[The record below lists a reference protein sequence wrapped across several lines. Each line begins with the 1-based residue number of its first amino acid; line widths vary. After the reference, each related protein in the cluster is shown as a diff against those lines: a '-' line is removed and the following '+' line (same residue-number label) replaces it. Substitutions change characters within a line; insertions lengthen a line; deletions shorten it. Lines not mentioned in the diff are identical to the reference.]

1 MNHLGQLMLHAGENH
16 VKYRY
21 NMKKEI
27 FINESMGETRIAIQE
42 DSQLVEVY
50 VEKQDK
56 HRMVGNVYKGKVEN
70 VLPGMQAAFVDIG
83 YDLNAFLPFSE
94 IGNNEY
100 IIEER
105 SNKRNRKHK
114 NNNHKYDNIE
124 VDLKKDQEIYVQV
137 IKEPFAGKGPRVTT
151 EVALPGRLLVF
162 VPNANYIGISKKIW
176 DKYERR
182 RLKKIAQRLRQNEMG
197 VIIRTIAEGKS
208 EEHIENDF
216 NQLFETWEKIEA
228 KADREDAP
236 VLVYEDLETASS
248 VVRDL
253 LTPDVEKIIIDS
265 KRLYRKTQRYLEDIS
280 PSLLDRLELYKLK
293 SPLFESFGIESEIEK
308 LMRPKVWLKSG
319 AYLIIEKTEAMVVV
333 DVNSGRFV
341 GKKLH
346 EENSLKIN
354 LEAAREV
361 ARQLRLRDL
370 SGLIVIDFIDMRYD
384 DNRKKVYHELR
395 KELRK
400 DRAKVAVAPITEFG
414 LLEMTRQRIRLSLLD
429 SMSEECPTCHGSGR
443 IISQETLVTRIDHW
457 LRRYKS
463 KHRSLRLRLQ
473 LHPQNAE
480 YLGGEK
486 KHVLR
491 GLMWQNFVHLKIED
505 NVELA
510 QDEFRFFRTKDGAD
524 VTHEMSLDKERDA
537 S

>member
-1 MNHLGQLMLHAGENH
+1 MH
-16 VKYRY
+16 
-21 NMKKEI
+21 KEI

-42 DSQLVEVY
+42 DGQLVEVY
-50 VEKQDK
+50 VEKQDN

-70 VLPGMQAAFVDIG
+70 VLPGMQAAFVDVG

-94 IGNNEY
+94 IGSDEY
-100 IIEER
+100 LIEENEGDSNRNNR
-105 SNKRNRKHK
+105 SG
-114 NNNHKYDNIE
+114 KYDNIE

-151 EVALPGRLLVF
+151 EVALPGRLLVL
-162 VPNANYIGISKKIW
+162 VPNASYIGISKKIW
-176 DKYERR
+176 DKFERR
-182 RLKKIAQRLRQNEMG
+182 RLKKIAQKLRIGNIG
-197 VIIRTIAEGKS
+197 IIIRTVAEGKS
-208 EEHIENDF
+208 EEHIENDYK
-216 NQLFETWEKIEA
+216 QLIDNWNKIEH
-228 KADREDAP
+228 KANSENAP
-236 VLVYEDLETASS
+236 ALVYEDLETASS

-265 KRLYRKTQRYLEDIS
+265 KRLYKKTQKYLEDIS

-293 SPLFESFGIESEIEK
+293 APLFESFGIESEIEK
-308 LMRPKVWLKSG
+308 LMRPKAWLKSG

-346 EENSLKIN
+346 EDNSLKIN

-370 SGLIVIDFIDMRYD
+370 SGLIVIDFIDMKFEE
-384 DNRKKVYHELR
+384 NRKKVYHELR

-429 SMSEECPTCHGSGR
+429 SMSEECPTCYGSGK
-443 IISQETLVTRIDHW
+443 IISQETLITRIDHW

-463 KHRSLRLRLQ
+463 KHRSLRLELQ

-480 YLGGEK
+480 YLSGEK
-486 KHVLR
+486 KHILR
-491 GLMWQNFVHLKIED
+491 GLMWQNFVHLKIKPNLD
-505 NVELA
+505 IP
-510 QDEFRFFRTKDGAD
+510 QDEFSFLRTKDGID
-524 VTHEMSLDKERDA
+524 VTQEMNLDKDRPA
-537 S
+537 

>member
-1 MNHLGQLMLHAGENH
+1 MN
-16 VKYRY
+16 
-21 NMKKEI
+21 KEI

-42 DSQLVEVY
+42 NNQLVEVY
-50 VEKQDK
+50 VEKQDN

-94 IGNNEY
+94 IGSDEY
-100 IIEER
+100 IIEE
-105 SNKRNRKHK
+105 SGGKKGK
-114 NNNHKYDNIE
+114 NNKSFKYDNIE

-151 EVALPGRLLVF
+151 EVALPGRLLVL

-176 DKYERR
+176 DKFERR
-182 RLKKIAQRLRQNEMG
+182 RLKKIAQRLRVQNVG
-197 VIIRTIAEGKS
+197 VIIRTVAEGKS
-208 EEHIENDF
+208 EQHIENDF
-216 NQLFETWEKIEA
+216 NQLINNWNKIEN
-228 KADREDAP
+228 KADHESAP
-236 VLVYEDLETASS
+236 ALVYEDLETASS

-265 KRLYRKTQRYLEDIS
+265 KRLFKKTQKYLEDVS

-308 LMRPKVWLKSG
+308 LMRPKAWLKSG

-370 SGLIVIDFIDMRYD
+370 SGLIVIDFIDMKFEE
-384 DNRKKVYHELR
+384 NRKKVYHELR
-395 KELRK
+395 RELKR

-414 LLEMTRQRIRLSLLD
+414 LLEMTRQRIRVSLLD

-463 KHRSLRLRLQ
+463 RHRSLRLQLE

-480 YLGGEK
+480 YLSGEK

-491 GLMWQNFVHLKIED
+491 GLMWQNFVHLKIIE
-505 NVELA
+505 NIELA
-510 QDEFRFFRTKDGAD
+510 PDEFRFLRTKDGKD
-524 VTHEMSLDKERDA
+524 VTDEMSLEKDKA
-537 S
+537 N

>member
-1 MNHLGQLMLHAGENH
+1 MH
-16 VKYRY
+16 
-21 NMKKEI
+21 KEI

-42 DSQLVEVY
+42 DGQLVEVY
-50 VEKQDK
+50 IEKQDN

-70 VLPGMQAAFVDIG
+70 VLPGMQAAFVDVG
-83 YDLNAFLPFSE
+83 YELNAFLPFSE
-94 IGNNEY
+94 IGSDEF
-100 IIEER
+100 IIEENG
-105 SNKRNRKHK
+105 NKKNRNNR
-114 NNNHKYDNIE
+114 NNKYDNIE

-151 EVALPGRLLVF
+151 EVALPGRLLVL

-182 RLKKIAQRLRQNEMG
+182 RLKKIAQRLREGNIG
-197 VIIRTIAEGKS
+197 VIIRTVAEGKS

-216 NQLFETWEKIEA
+216 NQLINNWNKIEN
-228 KADREDAP
+228 KADREEAP

-265 KRLYRKTQRYLEDIS
+265 KRLYKKTQRYLEDIS

-293 SPLFESFGIESEIEK
+293 SPLFESFGIESEIDK
-308 LMRPKVWLKSG
+308 VMRPKVWLKSG

-370 SGLIVIDFIDMRYD
+370 SGLIVIDFIDMKQD
-384 DNRKKVYHELR
+384 ENRKKVYHELR

-414 LLEMTRQRIRLSLLD
+414 LLEMTRQRIRVSLLD
-429 SMSEECPTCHGSGR
+429 SMSEKCPSCHGSGR
-443 IISQETLVTRIDHW
+443 IISQETLITRIDHW

-473 LHPQNAE
+473 LHPQNAD
-480 YLGGEK
+480 YLSGDK

-491 GLMWQNFVHLKIED
+491 SLMWQNFVHLKIEE
-505 NVELA
+505 NVELP
-510 QDEFRFFRTKDGAD
+510 QDEFRFIRTKDGED
-524 VTHEMSLDKERDA
+524 VTDEMNLEKDNTD
-537 S
+537 

>member
-1 MNHLGQLMLHAGENH
+1 MQ
-16 VKYRY
+16 
-21 NMKKEI
+21 KEI

-42 DSQLVEVY
+42 DNQLVEVY
-50 VEKQDK
+50 VEKQDN

-94 IGNNEY
+94 IGSDEFIVEDNDDD
-100 IIEER
+100 
-105 SNKRNRKHK
+105 SDKKNKSKNR
-114 NNNHKYDNIE
+114 KYDNIE
-124 VDLKKDQEIYVQV
+124 VDLKKNQEIYVQV

-151 EVALPGRLLVF
+151 EVALPGRLLVL

-182 RLKKIAQRLRQNEMG
+182 RLKKIAQKLRQNDLG
-197 VIIRTIAEGKS
+197 VIIRTVAEGKS

-216 NQLFETWEKIEA
+216 NQLIENWNQIEY
-228 KADREDAP
+228 KADRGEAP

-265 KRLYRKTQRYLEDIS
+265 KRIFKKTQKYLEDVS

-293 SPLFESFGIESEIEK
+293 APLFESFGIESEIEK
-308 LMRPKVWLKSG
+308 LMRPKAWLKSG

-370 SGLIVIDFIDMRYD
+370 SGLIVIDFIDMKHQ
-384 DNRKKVYHELR
+384 DNQKKVYHELR

-414 LLEMTRQRIRLSLLD
+414 LLEMTRQRIRVSLLD
-429 SMSEECPTCHGSGR
+429 SMSDECPSCNGSGR
-443 IISQETLVTRIDHW
+443 I
-457 LRRYKS
+457 
-463 KHRSLRLRLQ
+463 
-473 LHPQNAE
+473 
-480 YLGGEK
+480 
-486 KHVLR
+486 
-491 GLMWQNFVHLKIED
+491 
-505 NVELA
+505 
-510 QDEFRFFRTKDGAD
+510 
-524 VTHEMSLDKERDA
+524 MS
-537 S
+537 

>member
-1 MNHLGQLMLHAGENH
+1 
-16 VKYRY
+16 
-21 NMKKEI
+21 
-27 FINESMGETRIAIQE
+27 MGETRIAIQE

-83 YDLNAFLPFSE
+83 NKLNAFLPFSE

-100 IIEER
+100 IIED
-105 SNKRNRKHK
+105 SGNKHRR
-114 NNNHKYDNIE
+114 NNNRRHDNIE
-124 VDLKKDQEIYVQV
+124 VDLKKGQEIYVQV

-151 EVALPGRLLVF
+151 EVALPGRLLVL

-182 RLKKIAQRLRQNEMG
+182 RLKKVAQQLRESNTG
-197 VIIRTIAEGKS
+197 VIIRTVAEGKS
-208 EEHIENDF
+208 EELIENDF
-216 NQLFETWEKIEA
+216 NQLMDNWNKMEKISA
-228 KADREDAP
+228 RENAP
-236 VLVYEDLETASS
+236 VIVYEDLETASS

-265 KRLYRKTQRYLEDIS
+265 KRLYKKTQKYLEDIS
-280 PSLLDRLELYKLK
+280 PSLLERLELYKLK

-308 LMRPKVWLKSG
+308 LMRPKAWLKSG

-384 DNRKKVYHELR
+384 ENRKKVYHELR
-395 KELRK
+395 KELKK

-443 IISQETLVTRIDHW
+443 IISRETLVTRIDHW

-473 LHPQNAE
+473 LHPENAQ

-486 KHVLR
+486 KHILR
-491 GLMWQNFVHLKIED
+491 GLMWQNFVHLKIEE
-505 NVELA
+505 NVELS
-510 QDEFRFFRTKDGAD
+510 QDEFRFFRTKDNAD
-524 VTHEMSLDKERDA
+524 VTNEMNLEKD
-537 S
+537 

>member
-1 MNHLGQLMLHAGENH
+1 
-16 VKYRY
+16 
-21 NMKKEI
+21 
-27 FINESMGETRIAIQE
+27 MGETRIAIQE

-70 VLPGMQAAFVDIG
+70 VLPGMQAAFVDVG
-83 YDLNAFLPFSE
+83 NDLNAFLPFSE

-100 IIEER
+100 IIED
-105 SNKRNRKHK
+105 SGNKHSR
-114 NNNHKYDNIE
+114 NNNRRHDNIE
-124 VDLKKDQEIYVQV
+124 VDLKKGQEIYVQV

-151 EVALPGRLLVF
+151 EVALPGRLLVL

-182 RLKKIAQRLRQNEMG
+182 RLKKIAQQLREGNTG
-197 VIIRTIAEGKS
+197 VIIRTVAEGKS
-208 EEHIENDF
+208 EELIENDF
-216 NQLFETWEKIEA
+216 NQLMENWDKMEKISA
-228 KADREDAP
+228 RENAP
-236 VLVYEDLETASS
+236 VIVYEDLETASS

-280 PSLLDRLELYKLK
+280 PSLLERLELYKLK

-308 LMRPKVWLKSG
+308 LMRPKAWLKSG

-370 SGLIVIDFIDMRYD
+370 SGLIVIDFIDMRYEE
-384 DNRKKVYHELR
+384 NRKKVYHEIR
-395 KELRK
+395 KELKK

-443 IISQETLVTRIDHW
+443 IISRETLVTRIDHW

-473 LHPQNAE
+473 LHPENAQ

-486 KHVLR
+486 KHILR
-491 GLMWQNFVHLKIED
+491 GLMWQNFVHLKIEE

-510 QDEFRFFRTKDGAD
+510 QDDFRFFRTKDNTD
-524 VTHEMSLDKERDA
+524 VTNEMNLEKVKAA

>member
-1 MNHLGQLMLHAGENH
+1 
-16 VKYRY
+16 
-21 NMKKEI
+21 MKKEI

-83 YDLNAFLPFSE
+83 NELNAFLPFSE
-94 IGNNEY
+94 IENNEY
-100 IIEER
+100 INED
-105 SNKRNRKHK
+105 SGNKHRR
-114 NNNHKYDNIE
+114 NNNRRHDNIE
-124 VDLKKDQEIYVQV
+124 VDLKKGQEIYVQV

-151 EVALPGRLLVF
+151 EVALPGRLMVL

-182 RLKKIAQRLRQNEMG
+182 RLKKIAQQLREGNTG
-197 VIIRTIAEGKS
+197 IIIRTVAEGKS
-208 EEHIENDF
+208 EELIENDF
-216 NQLFETWEKIEA
+216 SQLMENWNKMEKISA
-228 KADREDAP
+228 RESAP
-236 VLVYEDLETASS
+236 VIVYEDLETASS

-280 PSLLDRLELYKLK
+280 PSLLERLELYKLK

-308 LMRPKVWLKSG
+308 LMRPKAWLKSG

-384 DNRKKVYHELR
+384 ENRKKVYHELR
-395 KELRK
+395 KELKK

-414 LLEMTRQRIRLSLLD
+414 LLEMTRQRIRVSLLD

-443 IISQETLVTRIDHW
+443 IISRETLVTRIDHW

-463 KHRSLRLRLQ
+463 KHRSLRLLLQ
-473 LHPQNAE
+473 LHPENAQ
-480 YLGGEK
+480 YLRGEK
-486 KHVLR
+486 KHILR
-491 GLMWQNFVHLKIED
+491 GLMWQNFVHLKIEE
-505 NVELA
+505 NIELS
-510 QDEFRFFRTKDGAD
+510 QDEFRFFRTKDNTD
-524 VTHEMSLDKERDA
+524 VTNEMNLEKD
-537 S
+537 

>member
-1 MNHLGQLMLHAGENH
+1 
-16 VKYRY
+16 
-21 NMKKEI
+21 MKKEI

-70 VLPGMQAAFVDIG
+70 VLPGMQAAFVDVG

-100 IIEER
+100 IIED
-105 SNKRNRKHK
+105 SGNKRNR
-114 NNNHKYDNIE
+114 NNHRYDNIE
-124 VDLKKDQEIYVQV
+124 VDLKKDQDIFVQV

-151 EVALPGRLLVF
+151 EVALPGRLLVL
-162 VPNANYIGISKKIW
+162 VPNASYIGISKKIW

-182 RLKKIAQRLRQNEMG
+182 RLKKIAQKLRKEDVG
-197 VIIRTIAEGKS
+197 IIIRTVAEGKS

-216 NQLFETWEKIEA
+216 NQLMDTWHRILNKS
-228 KADREDAP
+228 DREDSP
-236 VLVYEDLETASS
+236 VIVYEDLETASS

-280 PSLLDRLELYKLK
+280 PSLLERLELYKLK
-293 SPLFESFGIESEIEK
+293 APLFESFGIESEIEK
-308 LMRPKVWLKSG
+308 IMRPKAWLKSG

-333 DVNSGRFV
+333 DVNSGRFI

-370 SGLIVIDFIDMRYD
+370 SGLIVIDFIDMRFEE
-384 DNRKKVYHELR
+384 NRKKVYHEIR

-429 SMSEECPTCHGSGR
+429 SMSEECPACHGSGR
-443 IISQETLVTRIDHW
+443 IISKETLVTRIDHW

-463 KHRSLRLRLQ
+463 KYRSLRLRLQ
-473 LHPQNAE
+473 LHPENAQ
-480 YLGGEK
+480 YLSGEK
-486 KHVLR
+486 KHILR
-491 GLMWQNFVHLKIED
+491 GLMWQNFVHLKIEE
-505 NVELA
+505 NVELP
-510 QDEFRFFRTKDGAD
+510 QDEFRFLRTKDGAD
-524 VTHEMSLDKERDA
+524 VTHEMNLEKEKA
-537 S
+537 VS

>member
-1 MNHLGQLMLHAGENH
+1 
-16 VKYRY
+16 
-21 NMKKEI
+21 MKKEI

-42 DSQLVEVY
+42 DNQLVEVY

-70 VLPGMQAAFVDIG
+70 VLPGMQAAFVDVG

-94 IGNNEY
+94 IGSDEY
-100 IIEER
+100 IIEDR
-105 SNKRNRKHK
+105 KRNHSRNGKQQHR
-114 NNNHKYDNIE
+114 HDNIE
-124 VDLKKDQEIYVQV
+124 VDLKKDQEIFVQV

-151 EVALPGRLLVF
+151 EVALPGRLLVL

-182 RLKKIAQRLRQNEMG
+182 RLKKIAQKLRQENVG
-197 VIIRTIAEGKS
+197 IIIRTVAEGKS
-208 EEHIENDF
+208 EDHIENDF
-216 NQLFETWEKIEA
+216 KQLLDTWHIIDK
-228 KADREDAP
+228 KANRDVAP
-236 VLVYEDLETASS
+236 SLVYEDLETASS

-280 PSLLDRLELYKLK
+280 PSLLERLELYKLK

-308 LMRPKVWLKSG
+308 LMRPKAWLKSG

-354 LEAAREV
+354 LEAAKEV

-370 SGLIVIDFIDMRYD
+370 SGLIVIDFIDMKYE
-384 DNRKKVYHELR
+384 DNRKKVYQALR
-395 KELRK
+395 TELRK

-463 KHRSLRLRLQ
+463 KHRSLRLKLQ

-480 YLGGEK
+480 YFTGEK
-486 KHVLR
+486 KHILR
-491 GLMWQNFVHLKIED
+491 GLMWQNFVHLKIDE
-505 NVELA
+505 NSELPR
-510 QDEFRFFRTKDGAD
+510 DEFRFLRTKDEVD
-524 VTHEMSLDKERDA
+524 VTDEMNLDKDKID

>member
-1 MNHLGQLMLHAGENH
+1 MQ
-16 VKYRY
+16 
-21 NMKKEI
+21 KEI

-42 DSQLVEVY
+42 SNQLVEVY
-50 VEKQDK
+50 VEKQDN
-56 HRMVGNVYKGKVEN
+56 HRMVGNVYKGVVEN

-94 IGNNEY
+94 IGSDEF
-100 IIEER
+100 IVDEDD
-105 SNKRNRKHK
+105 NKSSK
-114 NNNHKYDNIE
+114 NNKNSKYDNIE

-151 EVALPGRLLVF
+151 EVALPGRLLVL

-182 RLKKIAQRLRQNEMG
+182 RLKKIAQKLRQNDIG
-197 VIIRTIAEGKS
+197 VIIRTVAEGKS

-216 NQLFETWEKIEA
+216 NQLIENWNQIEY
-228 KADREDAP
+228 KGDQGEAP
-236 VLVYEDLETASS
+236 VIVYEDLETASS

-265 KRLYRKTQRYLEDIS
+265 KRIFKKTQKYLEEVS

-293 SPLFESFGIESEIEK
+293 APLFESFGIESEIEK
-308 LMRPKVWLKSG
+308 LMRPKAWLKSG

-346 EENSLKIN
+346 EQNSLKIN
-354 LEAAREV
+354 MEAAREV

-370 SGLIVIDFIDMRYD
+370 SGLIVIDFIDMKHEE
-384 DNRKKVYHELR
+384 NQKKVYYELR
-395 KELRK
+395 KELKK

-414 LLEMTRQRIRLSLLD
+414 LLEMTRQRIRVSLLD
-429 SMSEECPTCHGSGR
+429 SMSDECPSCKGSGR
-443 IISQETLVTRIDHW
+443 IMSQETLITRLDHW

-463 KHRSLRLRLQ
+463 KYRSIRLKLQ
-473 LHPQNAE
+473 LHPHNAT
-480 YLGGEK
+480 YLKGEK

-491 GLMWQNFVHLKIED
+491 GLMWQNFVHLKIEE
-505 NVELA
+505 NVELR
-510 QDEFRFFRTKDGAD
+510 QDEFKFFRTKDNKD
-524 VTHEMSLDKERDA
+524 VTNEMSLEKGK
-537 S
+537 SN

>member
-1 MNHLGQLMLHAGENH
+1 MH
-16 VKYRY
+16 
-21 NMKKEI
+21 KEI

-42 DSQLVEVY
+42 DGQLVEVY
-50 VEKQDK
+50 VEKQDN

-70 VLPGMQAAFVDIG
+70 VLPGMQAAFVDVG
-83 YDLNAFLPFSE
+83 YELNAFLPFSE
-94 IGNNEY
+94 IGSDEYLLEENEG
-100 IIEER
+100 
-105 SNKRNRKHK
+105 KRNRNNK
-114 NNNHKYDNIE
+114 NIKYDNIE

-151 EVALPGRLLVF
+151 EVALPGRLLVL
-162 VPNANYIGISKKIW
+162 VPNASYIGISKKIW
-176 DKYERR
+176 DKFERR
-182 RLKKIAQRLRQNEMG
+182 RLKKIAQKLRVGNIG
-197 VIIRTIAEGKS
+197 IIIRTVAEGKS
-208 EEHIENDF
+208 EEHIENDHK
-216 NQLFETWEKIEA
+216 QLIDNWNKIEN
-228 KADREDAP
+228 KANNEDAP

-265 KRLYRKTQRYLEDIS
+265 KRLFKKTQKYLEDVS

-293 SPLFESFGIESEIEK
+293 APLFESFGIESDIEK
-308 LMRPKVWLKSG
+308 LMRPKAWLKSG

-370 SGLIVIDFIDMRYD
+370 SGLIVIDFIDMKYEE
-384 DNRKKVYHELR
+384 NRKKVYHELR
-395 KELRK
+395 RELRK

-414 LLEMTRQRIRLSLLD
+414 LLEMTRQRIRVSLLD

-443 IISQETLVTRIDHW
+443 IISQETLITRIDHW

-463 KHRSLRLRLQ
+463 KHRSLRLELQ
-473 LHPQNAE
+473 LHPENAD

-486 KHVLR
+486 RHVLR
-491 GLMWQNFVHLKIED
+491 GLMWQNFVHLKIKSNPD
-505 NVELA
+505 VP
-510 QDEFRFFRTKDGAD
+510 QDEFSFIRTKDGVD
-524 VTHEMSLDKERDA
+524 VTQEMNLEKDNS

>member
-1 MNHLGQLMLHAGENH
+1 MQ
-16 VKYRY
+16 
-21 NMKKEI
+21 KEI

-42 DSQLVEVY
+42 DNQLVEVY
-50 VEKQDK
+50 VEKQDN

-94 IGNNEY
+94 IGSDEFIVEDNDDD
-100 IIEER
+100 
-105 SNKRNRKHK
+105 SDKKNKSKSR
-114 NNNHKYDNIE
+114 KYDNIE
-124 VDLKKDQEIYVQV
+124 VDLKKNQEIYVQV

-151 EVALPGRLLVF
+151 EVALPGRLLVL

-182 RLKKIAQRLRQNEMG
+182 RLKKIAQKLRQNDLG
-197 VIIRTIAEGKS
+197 VIIRTVAEGKS

-216 NQLFETWEKIEA
+216 NQLIENWNQIEY
-228 KADREDAP
+228 KADRGEAP

-265 KRLYRKTQRYLEDIS
+265 KRIFKKTQKYLEDVS

-293 SPLFESFGIESEIEK
+293 APLFESFGIESEIEK
-308 LMRPKVWLKSG
+308 LMRPKAWLKSG

-370 SGLIVIDFIDMRYD
+370 SGLIVIDFIDMKHQ
-384 DNRKKVYHELR
+384 DNQKKVYHELR

-414 LLEMTRQRIRLSLLD
+414 LLEMTRQRIRVSLLD
-429 SMSEECPTCHGSGR
+429 SMSDECPSCNGSGR
-443 IISQETLVTRIDHW
+443 IMSQETLITRLDHW
-457 LRRYKS
+457 LRRYKG
-463 KHRSLRLRLQ
+463 KYRSIRLKLQ
-473 LHPQNAE
+473 LHPHNAT
-480 YLGGEK
+480 YLQGEK

-491 GLMWQNFVHLKIED
+491 GLMWQNFVHLKIEE
-505 NVELA
+505 NIELR
-510 QDEFRFFRTKDGAD
+510 QDEFKFFRSKDNKD
-524 VTHEMSLDKERDA
+524 VTDEMSLEKGK
-537 S
+537 SN